1 MNSLVHLETYAF
13 IGLGLGHCADYSTIV
28 TPIGH
33 MPTHFFQFF
42 GYHSEYTNIKCNV
55 TNPLL
60 LEIAEDSMHHR
71 DRQVFVVPSFLFA

>member
-13 IGLGLGHCADYSTIV
+13 IGLGLGHCAAYSTTI

-42 GYHSEYTNIKCNV
+42 GYQSEYTNIKCNV
-55 TNPLL
+55 TNPLF
-60 LEIAEDSMHHR
+60 LETAEDLVHHR
-71 DRQVFVVPSFLFA
+71 DGQVFVVPSFLFA